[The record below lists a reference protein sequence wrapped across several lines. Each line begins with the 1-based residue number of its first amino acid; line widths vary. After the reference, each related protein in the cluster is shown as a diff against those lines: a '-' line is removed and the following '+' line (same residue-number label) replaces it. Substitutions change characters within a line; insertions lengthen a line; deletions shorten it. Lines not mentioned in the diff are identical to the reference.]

1 MLMTKQGMTKMPKYV
16 LYRVPHLNHVE
27 MQAKAEEFY
36 SAYDEVLASAIVTST
51 RGALSLAFTPPCG
64 FESYADFAAGV
75 NKVMKI
81 FEGRLATANLNILN
95 HRDDILVKVMD

>member
-1 MLMTKQGMTKMPKYV
+1 
-16 LYRVPHLNHVE
+16 

-36 SAYDEVLASAIVTST
+36 SACNVGFGECNRYEHAWGSE
-51 RGALSLAFTPPCG
+51 LAFYATFV

-81 FEGRLATANLNILN
+81 FEGRLATANLNIFN
-95 HRDDILVKVMD
+95 HRDDILVKVMN

>member
-1 MLMTKQGMTKMPKYV
+1 M
-16 LYRVPHLNHVE
+16 RVPHLNHVE

-36 SAYDEVLASAIVTST
+36 SAYDEGFGECNRYEHAW
-51 RGALSLAFTPPCG
+51 GPELAFYATCG

-81 FEGRLATANLNILN
+81 FEGRLATANLNIFN